1 MVEDGRLG
9 GPCGRA
15 VVMAGDRVEELCQ
28 HSGVEVLCAL
38 LDHPQAE
45 VDVTEQAAFLGL
57 PERRAAGE
65 LSSSADVV
73 EERRGEEE
81 IGAQARMELRRLTT
95 QCCDSDRV
103 LEEAARVAVM
113 SVPSRCGESAQ
124 RGSNIWVSHER
135 VHKRREPG
143 VRYLGGE
150 EVEESV
156 ELVGVPAERRC
167 ELAGVCILGGLH
179 RTHLHLQLA
188 AEALDPPEHVH
199 RVAFLESPVEQV
211 DVVPHPCLDAAAR
224 IGELEREVCRART
237 CAAPLLLRHGED
249 ALDRPILGE
258 LGDRGH
264 VPSVWAKRVGTLAR
278 MADVQPFRA
287 VRYSGAAGSLA
298 DLVAPPYDAIG
309 PEERAQLFSR
319 SPFNVVHVTLPESA
333 DEAGGLYRR
342 WLSDGILVRDDEP
355 AAWLVAEGY
364 VGPDGIARERH
375 GAVVSL
381 VAEPYETGHVL
392 PHERTDPH
400 VREDR
405 LRLLRATRVQP
416 EPIVLLT
423 DAALG
428 LDRPDRAPDLEV
440 DGTRLWRLPS
450 LDRTAFAESE
460 LLIADGHHRYESTV
474 DLGAARIMALVVSV
488 DDPGL
493 RVFPTH
499 RVFSQRPDLVDARE
513 GEPYS
518 SIDEALERLEEEPAS
533 RAAAVAYR
541 RRSIAIVRGRDGELD
556 VELVDRYGLDGIGY
570 TPRSEDAA
578 ALVDT
583 GAADVAF
590 LVRAPRVA
598 DVFAVARRGERM
610 PPKSTY
616 FFPKPLSGLLFHPVQ
631 P

>member
-15 VVMAGDRVEELCQ
+15 VVMACNDVEEFRQ
-28 HSGVEVLCAL
+28 HGGIEVLGAL
-38 LDHPQAE
+38 LDHAQAE
-45 VDVTEQAAFLGL
+45 VDVTEQAAFVGL
-57 PERRAAGE
+57 PERRAARE

-73 EERRGEEE
+73 EERRGEKE
-81 IGAQARMELRRLTT
+81 IGAQPRMELRRLAT
-95 QCCDSDRV
+95 QCRDSDRV
-103 LEEAARVAVM
+103 LEEASRVAVM
-113 SVPSRCGESAQ
+113 SVASRCGESAQ
-124 RGSNIWVSHER
+124 RGANISVARER
-135 VHKRREPG
+135 VHERREPG

-167 ELAGVCILGGLH
+167 ELGGVCILGGLH

-188 AEALDPPEHVH
+188 AEALDPAEYVH
-199 RVAFLESPVEQV
+199 CVSFVETTVEQV
-211 DVVPHPCLDAAAR
+211 DVVPHPSLDATAR

-264 VPSVWAKRVGTLAR
+264 GPSVWAKRVGTLAR

-355 AAWLVAEGY
+355 AAWLVVEDY

-375 GAVVSL
+375 GVVVSL

-392 PHERTDPH
+392 PHERTDPQI
-400 VREDR
+400 REDR
-405 LRLLRATRVQP
+405 LQLLRATRVQP

-423 DAALG
+423 DTALG

-440 DGTRLWRLPS
+440 DGTRLWQLPS

-474 DLGAARIMALVVSV
+474 DLGGARIMALVVSV

-493 RVFPTH
+493 RAFPTH
-499 RVFSQRPDLVDARE
+499 RVFSQRPDLLDARE
-513 GEPYS
+513 GEPCS
-518 SIDEALERLEEEPAS
+518 SIAEALERLEGEPAS

-541 RRSIAIVRGRDGELD
+541 RRGVELVRGIDGELD
-556 VELVDRYGLDGIGY
+556 VELVDRHGLDGIRY

-590 LVRAPRVA
+590 LVRAPRIA